1 MRRYH
6 DPSSQLNWL
15 TGLLAAAVLILM
27 VGCDSEGDNGPR
39 PSDLEGAYTFDR
51 FAFTVAGVDNFDL
64 LADTLAAAPRLE
76 FFGGNARVTLV
87 YRLEG
92 QTANSQIAG
101 SFTTRSNSV
110 TVDFSNAVEED
121 LRELLLPPTVRL
133 DILNNREQLRAD
145 QRVEDVNLRDYAPG
159 RYGGLTQ
166 NVNGTLELRLSRIDA
181 SDS

>member
-1 MRRYH
+1 MNTSHWSRRL
-6 DPSSQLNWL
+6 S
-15 TGLLAAAVLILM
+15 GLLIAVLLLI
-27 VGCDSEGDNGPR
+27 VGCDSGGDNGPQ
-39 PSDLEGAYTFDR
+39 PSDLEGAYTFDQ

-64 LADTLAAAPRLE
+64 LADTLASAPRME

-92 QTANSQIAG
+92 SPASSQIAG

-121 LRELLLPPTVRL
+121 RRDLLLPPTVRFEIL
-133 DILNNREQLRAD
+133 DNRTQLRAD
-145 QRVEDVNLRDYAPG
+145 QRVEEVDLRDYAPG

-166 NVNGTLELRLSRIDA
+166 NVNGTLRMHLTRVDTSG
-181 SDS
+181 S